1 MKLKKIASL
10 MLAGVMAVSM
20 LAACGSNGTENGGA
34 SSEEEKPS
42 TGYADVF
49 NAELTARA
57 QERVTF
63 TDSTALDAVVDEA
76 IGAINSNTILGSL
89 NYNTV
94 QRIQT
99 AVGGSFIP
107 MLNDLDDELDL
118 LPGFPYD
125 GATLNGTMNA
135 VAVTPGELD
144 EPDTIAA
151 VYAFDGT
158 KVDVKS
164 ALKQI
169 AQNMSASI
177 SGLDNE
183 QQNHLN
189 TQLVYNLHYTGEISV
204 RSKTYENSIADV
216 TITFVVVTISR
227 TATV

>member
-89 NYNTV
+89 DYNTV

-158 KVDVKS
+158 KVDEKS

-204 RSKTYENSIADV
+204 RSKTFENSIADV